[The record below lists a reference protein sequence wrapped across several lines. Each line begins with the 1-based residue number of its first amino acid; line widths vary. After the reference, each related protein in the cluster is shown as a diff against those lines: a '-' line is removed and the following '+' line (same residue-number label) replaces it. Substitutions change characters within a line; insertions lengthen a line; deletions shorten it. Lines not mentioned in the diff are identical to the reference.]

1 MSGYLGINLRDILRD
16 EQLGESA
23 AKSILSSFSCPLN
36 PDVEHFLKHVAIE
49 FTKQSISS
57 TYLIMAS
64 YKGEYVLV
72 GYFTLANKIFC
83 VDKEC
88 LPNRKWRSRMSKFG
102 QFDKTIQRYTI
113 SAPLIGQL
121 GKNYSNSYDKL
132 ITGDEL
138 LKLALDK
145 VREMQ
150 NIVGG
155 KVVYLEC
162 EDKASLIDFYSR
174 NGFVNFGSRA
184 LDRDE
189 TDKLSGQSLIQML
202 KYLD

>member
-1 MSGYLGINLRDILRD
+1 MSGYIGVNLKDILSD
-16 EQLGESA
+16 ETMGESA

-36 PDVEHFLKHVAIE
+36 PDVEHFLRNVSIE
-49 FTKQSISS
+49 FSKQSISS

-64 YKGEYVLV
+64 FKNTYVLT

-83 VDKEC
+83 ISKDS
-88 LPNRKWRSRMSKFG
+88 LPNRKWKSRMSKFG

-121 GKNYSNSYDKL
+121 GKNYANGYNKL

-155 KVVYLEC
+155 KIVYLEC
-162 EDKASLIDFYSR
+162 EQKDALIEFYSR
-174 NGFVNFGSRA
+174 NGFVNFGLRA

-189 TDKLSGQSLIQML
+189 TDKLSGESLVQML
-202 KYLD
+202 RYM

>member
-1 MSGYLGINLRDILRD
+1 MSGYMGINLKDILSDD
-16 EQLGESA
+16 ELGENA

-36 PDVEHFLKHVAIE
+36 PDVEHFLKHTAIE
-49 FTKQSISS
+49 FSRQGISS

-64 YKGEYVLV
+64 YQSSPVLV

-83 VDKEC
+83 ISKDS
-88 LPNRKWRSRMSKFG
+88 LPNRTWKKRMAKFG
-102 QFDKTIQRYTI
+102 QFDKDIHRYTI

-121 GKNYSNSYDKL
+121 GKNYTNSYNEL

-150 NIVGG
+150 YIVGG
-155 KVVYLEC
+155 KIVYLEC
-162 EDKASLIDFYSR
+162 EQKEKLIDFYSQ
-174 NGFVNFGSRA
+174 NGFVNFGLRP
-184 LDRDE
+184 LDKDE
-189 TDKLSGQSLIQML
+189 TTKLSGDSLVQML
-202 KYLD
+202 KYL

>member
-1 MSGYLGINLRDILRD
+1 MSGYIGINLRDILQD
-16 EQLGESA
+16 ETLGESA

-36 PDVEHFLKHVAIE
+36 PDVEHFLHNVAIE
-49 FTKQSISS
+49 FSKQSISS

-64 YKGEYVLV
+64 YREKYVLA

-83 VDKEC
+83 IDKES
-88 LPNRKWRSRMSKFG
+88 LPNRQWRQRFSKFA
-102 QFDKTIQRYTI
+102 QFDRTIQRYTL

-121 GKNYSNSYDKL
+121 GKNFANSYDKL

-145 VREMQ
+145 VRLMQ
-150 NIVGG
+150 SIVGG
-155 KVVYLEC
+155 KIVYLEC
-162 EDKASLIDFYSR
+162 ENKSALTDFYSR
-174 NGFVNFGSRA
+174 NGFVNFGSRT

-189 TDKLSGQSLIQML
+189 TDRLEGENLIQML
-202 KYLD
+202 RYLN

>member
-1 MSGYLGINLRDILRD
+1 MSGYIGVNLRDILLD
-16 EQLGESA
+16 EALGESA
-23 AKSILSSFSCPLN
+23 AKSLLSSFSCPLN
-36 PDVEHFLKHVAIE
+36 PDVEHFLRNVAIE
-49 FTKQSISS
+49 FSKQSISS

-64 YKGEYVLV
+64 FKNTYVLA

-83 VDKEC
+83 IDKDS
-88 LPNRKWRSRMSKFG
+88 LPNRKWKSRMSKFG

-121 GKNYSNSYDKL
+121 GKNYTNDYNKL

-155 KVVYLEC
+155 KIIYLEC
-162 EDKASLIDFYSR
+162 EQKESLIDFYSR
-174 NGFVNFGSRA
+174 NGFVNFGLRS
-184 LDRDE
+184 LDKDE
-189 TDKLSGQSLIQML
+189 TDKLSGHYLVQML
-202 KYLD
+202 RYM

>member
-1 MSGYLGINLRDILRD
+1 MSGYIGVNLRDILLD
-16 EQLGESA
+16 ETMGESA

-36 PDVEHFLKHVAIE
+36 PDVEHFLRNVSIE
-49 FTKQSISS
+49 FSKQSISS

-64 YKGEYVLV
+64 FRNTYVLT

-83 VDKEC
+83 IDKDS
-88 LPNRKWRSRMSKFG
+88 LPNRRWKSRMAKFG

-121 GKNYSNSYDKL
+121 GKNYTNGYDKL

-145 VREMQ
+145 VHEMQ

-155 KVVYLEC
+155 KIVYLEC
-162 EDKASLIDFYSR
+162 EQKEALIDFYSR
-174 NGFVNFGSRA
+174 NGFVNFGLRA

-189 TDKLSGQSLIQML
+189 TDKLSGESLVQML
-202 KYLD
+202 RYM

>member
-1 MSGYLGINLRDILRD
+1 MSGYIGVNLRDILLD
-16 EQLGESA
+16 EALGESA
-23 AKSILSSFSCPLN
+23 AKSLLSSFSCPLN
-36 PDVEHFLKHVAIE
+36 PDVEHFLRNVAIE
-49 FTKQSISS
+49 FSKQSISS

-64 YKGEYVLV
+64 FKNTYVLA

-83 VDKEC
+83 IDKDS
-88 LPNRKWRSRMSKFG
+88 LPNRKWKSRMSKFG
-102 QFDKTIQRYTI
+102 QFDKTIQIYTI

-121 GKNYSNSYDKL
+121 GKNYTNDYNKL

-155 KVVYLEC
+155 KIIYLEC
-162 EDKASLIDFYSR
+162 EQKESLIDFYSR
-174 NGFVNFGSRA
+174 NGFVNFGLRA

-189 TDKLSGQSLIQML
+189 TDKLSGESLVQML
-202 KYLD
+202 RYM

>member
-1 MSGYLGINLRDILRD
+1 MTGYIGVNLRDILLD
-16 EQLGESA
+16 EALGEDF
-23 AKSILSSFSCPLN
+23 AKGIVSSFSCPLN
-36 PDVEHFLKHVAIE
+36 LDVEHFLKNVAIE
-49 FTKQSISS
+49 FSKQSISS

-64 YKGEYVLV
+64 FRNTYVLA
-72 GYFTLANKIFC
+72 GYYTLANKIFC
-83 VDKEC
+83 IDKDS
-88 LPNRKWRSRMSKFG
+88 LPNRKWKSRMAKFG

-121 GKNYSNSYDKL
+121 GKNYSNDYDKL

-155 KVVYLEC
+155 KIVYLEC
-162 EDKASLIDFYSR
+162 EQKDTLIDFYTR
-174 NGFVNFGSRA
+174 NGFVNFGLRS

-189 TDKLSGQSLIQML
+189 TDKLSGEVLVQML
-202 KYLD
+202 RYM

>member
-1 MSGYLGINLRDILRD
+1 
-16 EQLGESA
+16 
-23 AKSILSSFSCPLN
+23 
-36 PDVEHFLKHVAIE
+36 
-49 FTKQSISS
+49 
-57 TYLIMAS
+57 MA
-64 YKGEYVLV
+64 
-72 GYFTLANKIFC
+72 
-83 VDKEC
+83 
-88 LPNRKWRSRMSKFG
+88 KFG

-121 GKNYSNSYDKL
+121 GKNFSNSYNKL

-155 KVVYLEC
+155 KIVYLEC
-162 EDKASLIDFYSR
+162 EQKEKLIDFYSQ
-174 NGFVNFGSRA
+174 NGFVNFGTRA

-189 TDKLSGQSLIQML
+189 TNLSGESLVQML
-202 KYLD
+202 KYM

>member
-1 MSGYLGINLRDILRD
+1 MSGYIGINLRDILND
-16 EQLGESA
+16 EALGESV
-23 AKSILSSFSCPLN
+23 AKNTLSSFSCPLN
-36 PDVEHFLKHVAIE
+36 PDVEHFLHHTAIE
-49 FTKQSISS
+49 FSKQSISS

-64 YKGEYVLV
+64 YRNEYVLC

-83 VDKEC
+83 IEKDC
-88 LPNRKWRSRMSKFG
+88 LPNRNWKHRMAKFG
-102 QFDKTIQRYTI
+102 QFDQTLQRYTI

-121 GKNYSNSYDKL
+121 GKNYTTGYDKL

-145 VREMQ
+145 VSEMQ

-155 KVVYLEC
+155 KIVYLEC
-162 EDKASLIDFYSR
+162 EQKEKLIEFYER
-174 NGFVNFGSRA
+174 NGFVNFGLRT

-189 TDKLSGQSLIQML
+189 TDKLSGDALVQML
-202 KYLD
+202 RYM

>member
-1 MSGYLGINLRDILRD
+1 MTGYIGVNLRDILLD
-16 EQLGESA
+16 EALGEDF
-23 AKSILSSFSCPLN
+23 AKGIVSSFSCPLN
-36 PDVEHFLKHVAIE
+36 LDVEHFLKNVAIE
-49 FTKQSISS
+49 FSKQSISS

-64 YKGEYVLV
+64 FRNTYVLV
-72 GYFTLANKIFC
+72 GYYTLANKIFC
-83 VDKEC
+83 IDKDS
-88 LPNRKWRSRMSKFG
+88 LPNRKWKSRMAKFG

-121 GKNYSNSYDKL
+121 GKNYSNDYDKL

-155 KVVYLEC
+155 KIVYLEC
-162 EDKASLIDFYSR
+162 EQKDTLIDFYTR
-174 NGFVNFGSRA
+174 NGFVNFGLRS

-189 TDKLSGQSLIQML
+189 TDKLSGEVLVQML
-202 KYLD
+202 RYM

>member
-1 MSGYLGINLRDILRD
+1 MSGYIGINLRDILRD
-16 EQLGESA
+16 EALGESA

-36 PDVEHFLKHVAIE
+36 PDVEYFLKNVAIE
-49 FTKQSISS
+49 FSKQSIAS

-64 YKGEYVLV
+64 YKEEYVLA

-83 VDKEC
+83 IDKAS
-88 LPNRKWRSRMSKFG
+88 LPNRKWKSRMAKFG
-102 QFDKTIQRYTI
+102 QFDKEIQRYTI

-121 GKNYSNSYDKL
+121 GKNFTNSYNKL

-155 KVVYLEC
+155 KIVYLEC
-162 EDKASLIDFYSR
+162 EDKEPLLEFYIQ
-174 NGFVNFGSRA
+174 NGFVNFGTRS
-184 LDRDE
+184 LDKDE
-189 TDKLSGQSLIQML
+189 TDKLSGDYLIQML

>member
-16 EQLGESA
+16 ETLGENA

-36 PDVEHFLKHVAIE
+36 PDVEHFLKNVAIE
-49 FTKQSISS
+49 FSKQSIAS

-64 YKGEYVLV
+64 YKNEYVLA

-83 VDKEC
+83 IDKSS
-88 LPNRKWRSRMSKFG
+88 LPNRKWKSRMAKFG
-102 QFDKTIQRYTI
+102 QFDKEIQRYTI

-121 GKNYSNSYDKL
+121 GKNFTNAYNNL

-155 KVVYLEC
+155 KIVYLEC
-162 EDKASLIDFYSR
+162 EEKESLIDFYSQ
-174 NGFVNFGSRA
+174 NGFVNFGTRP
-184 LDRDE
+184 LDKDE
-189 TDKLSGQSLIQML
+189 TDKLSGDSLVQML

>member
-1 MSGYLGINLRDILRD
+1 MNGYKGVNLRDILLD
-16 EQLGESA
+16 DTLGESA
-23 AKSILSSFSCPLN
+23 AKSLLSSFSCPLN
-36 PDVEHFLKHVAIE
+36 PDVEYFLKNVAIE
-49 FTKQSISS
+49 FSRQSISS

-64 YKGEYVLV
+64 FRGTYVLA

-83 VDKEC
+83 IDKQC
-88 LPNRKWRSRMSKFG
+88 LPNRKWRSRISKFG
-102 QFDKTIQRYTI
+102 QFDNEIQRYTI

-121 GKNYSNSYDKL
+121 GKNYANSYDKL

-155 KVVYLEC
+155 KIVYLEC
-162 EDKASLIDFYSR
+162 EQKDSLIEFYSR
-174 NGFVNFGSRA
+174 NGFVNFGLRP
-184 LDRDE
+184 LDKDE
-189 TDKLSGQSLIQML
+189 TDKLSGQCLVQML
-202 KYLD
+202 RYM

>member
-1 MSGYLGINLRDILRD
+1 MSGYIGVNLRDILVD
-16 EQLGESA
+16 ETLGESA
-23 AKSILSSFSCPLN
+23 AKSLLSSFSCPLN
-36 PDVEHFLKHVAIE
+36 PDVEHFLRNVAIE
-49 FTKQSISS
+49 FSKQSISS

-64 YKGEYVLV
+64 FKNTYVLA

-83 VDKEC
+83 IDKDS
-88 LPNRKWRSRMSKFG
+88 LPNRKWKSRMSKFG

-121 GKNYSNSYDKL
+121 GKNYTNDYNKL

-155 KVVYLEC
+155 KIIYLEC
-162 EDKASLIDFYSR
+162 EQKESLIDFYSR
-174 NGFVNFGSRA
+174 NGFVNFGLRA

-189 TDKLSGQSLIQML
+189 TDKLSGESLVQML
-202 KYLD
+202 RYM

>member
-1 MSGYLGINLRDILRD
+1 MSGYIGINLRDILRD
-16 EQLGESA
+16 ETLGESA
-23 AKSILSSFSCPLN
+23 AKGILSSFSCPLN
-36 PDVEHFLKHVAIE
+36 PDVEHFLKNTAIE
-49 FTKQSISS
+49 FAKQSISS

-64 YKGEYVLV
+64 YKDEYVLV

-88 LPNRKWRSRMSKFG
+88 LPNRKWKSRMSKFG
-102 QFDKTIQRYTI
+102 QFDQTIQRYTV

-121 GKNYSNSYDKL
+121 GKNYTNSYNKL

-150 NIVGG
+150 RIVGG
-155 KVVYLEC
+155 KIVYLEC
-162 EDKASLIDFYSR
+162 EDKDALIDFYSQ

-189 TDKLSGQSLIQML
+189 TDKLSGEELVQML

>member
-1 MSGYLGINLRDILRD
+1 MSGYIGINLKDILRD
-16 EQLGESA
+16 EQLGENA

-36 PDVEHFLKHVAIE
+36 PDVEHFLKHTAVE
-49 FTKQSISS
+49 FAKQSIAS

-64 YKGEYVLV
+64 HKEEYVLV
-72 GYFTLANKIFC
+72 GYFSLANKIFC
-83 VDKEC
+83 IDKDG
-88 LPNRKWRSRMSKFG
+88 LPNQRWKKRLSKFS
-102 QFDKTIQRYTI
+102 QFDKNIQRYTI

-121 GKNYSNSYDKL
+121 GKNYTNSYNKL

-145 VREMQ
+145 VKAMQ
-150 NIVGG
+150 EIVGG
-155 KVVYLEC
+155 KIVYLEC
-162 EDKASLIDFYSR
+162 EEKEALLEFYSR
-174 NGFVNFGSRA
+174 NGFVNFGSRT

-189 TDKLSGQSLIQML
+189 TDKLSGQALIQML

>member
-1 MSGYLGINLRDILRD
+1 MSGYIGINLRDILTD
-16 EQLGESA
+16 ETLGESA
-23 AKSILSSFSCPLN
+23 AKSILSSFSCPQN
-36 PDVEHFLKHVAIE
+36 PDVEHFLHHPAIE
-49 FTKQSISS
+49 FSKQSISS

-64 YKGEYVLV
+64 YKEEYVLV

-83 VDKEC
+83 IDKDS
-88 LPNRKWRSRMSKFG
+88 LPNKTWRKRMTKFG

-121 GKNYSNSYDKL
+121 GKNFTNGYNKL

-145 VREMQ
+145 VSEMQ
-150 NIVGG
+150 AIVGG
-155 KVVYLEC
+155 KIVYLEC
-162 EDKASLIDFYSR
+162 EQKEKLIDFYSQ
-174 NGFVNFGSRA
+174 NGFVNFGLRA

-189 TDKLSGQSLIQML
+189 TNLSGEALVQML
-202 KYLD
+202 KYM